1 MTKRILY
8 NTVIQNPFLMRM
20 VGLEPTRSHLRK
32 ILSLVRLPFRHIRS
46 KFVSSPNRDLSYH
59 IISTFAIAFF
69 DFFQFFSKKYK
80 ISLIQYIFI
89 KKSQIFELP
98 DTSNQL
104 LIFTL
109 YSSLC
114 YTLTCSSI
122 QIMTLNLFYY
132 KENFHEYHY
141 YNRTDAFY
149 VSDCLSVFISRW
161 VD

>member
-1 MTKRILY
+1 
-8 NTVIQNPFLMRM
+8 MRM
-20 VGLEPTRSHLRK
+20 AGLEPARSHLRK

-46 KFVSSPNRDLSYH
+46 QFVSSLNRDLSYH
-59 IISTFAIAFF
+59 IISIFAIAFF
-69 DFFQFFSKKYK
+69 NFFHFFQKKHK

-89 KKSQIFELP
+89 KKAQIFELP

-109 YSSLC
+109 YPSLC

-122 QIMTLNLFYY
+122 QIMTLNYIYY

-141 YNRTDAFY
+141 YN
-149 VSDCLSVFISRW
+149 
-161 VD
+161 